1 MEPVV
6 LKFTENTQFNDDE
19 LFEFCAANKELR
31 IERDENGQII
41 IMPPTGTTSGK
52 HNFKV
57 NALFGQWALV
67 HENLGYG
74 FDSSTGFRLP
84 NGSMRSP
91 DLAWI
96 KKERWEQLSPED
108 QEKFAPL
115 TPDFVIEVRSRS
127 DSLKELQN
135 KMQEWMDNGCR
146 LAWLID
152 PVQQKAYV
160 YKREGLIKTAETFN
174 EQLSGEDVL
183 SGFELDLS
191 LLK

>member
-1 MEPVV
+1 M
-6 LKFTENTQFNDDE
+6 
-19 LFEFCAANKELR
+19 
-31 IERDENGQII
+31 
-41 IMPPTGTTSGK
+41 
-52 HNFKV
+52 
-57 NALFGQWALV
+57 
-67 HENLGYG
+67 
-74 FDSSTGFRLP
+74 GFRLP

-135 KMQEWMDNGCR
+135 KMQEWIDNGCR